1 MKNLLEQAIQ
11 NLEYAQPGEKTITLG
26 FDGCSDSICRAVRKK
41 DRETV
46 EFFETMAEFGDYL
59 SSKSGVSCSIELDES
74 VRKPGGNCAIFAS
87 AVSECNVNTSV
98 IGLFG
103 KNQINEVFD
112 EMREKCELYSY
123 GNNAIAMSLEFRDG
137 KVMLSPN
144 VKMKHDAWEQIIS
157 CIGEEKLKKV
167 FADADMLALV
177 NWSELE
183 YASYLW
189 EKLYDYLAQTPDKSK
204 EIFVDLADCS
214 RRSKADIREMLDILE
229 KLATVRTVILS
240 LNENEAMEVGK
251 MLFGRSIAD
260 YQELC
265 QQLGSEIAV
274 DGVVLHSCRDCY
286 SCIGHKIYTLPT
298 QFNKD
303 PKLLTGAGDNFN
315 AGYALGRLCGAPSDV
330 CNVYGNAMSSY
341 YITHGESPNIMQL
354 KEHIKQW
361 YSSLE

>member
-11 NLEYAQPGEKTITLG
+11 NLEYAQPNQKTITLG

-74 VRKPGGNCAIFAS
+74 IRKPGGNCAIFAN
-87 AVSECNVNTSV
+87 AVSECGVNTSV

-112 EMREKCELYSY
+112 GMREKCELYSY
-123 GNNAIAMSLEFRDG
+123 GNNAIAMSLEFKDG
-137 KVMLSPN
+137 KAMLSPN
-144 VKMKHDAWEQIIS
+144 VKMEHDAWAQIVA
-157 CIGEEKLKKV
+157 CIGEEKLETV

-183 YASYLW
+183 YASCLW
-189 EKLYDYLAQTPDKSK
+189 EKLYAYLAQTPDKSK

-214 RRSKADIREMLDILE
+214 RRSKADIREMLGILE
-229 KLATVRTVILS
+229 QLATVRTVVLS

-251 MLFGRSIAD
+251 MLFSEEISDYRQLCGR
-260 YQELC
+260 
-265 QQLGSEIAV
+265 LGNEIAV
-274 DGVVLHSCRDCY
+274 AGIVLHSCKDCH
-286 SCIGHKIYTLPT
+286 SCIGHKIYSLPT
-298 QFNKD
+298 QFNEA

-341 YITHGESPNIMQL
+341 YIMHGESPNIMQL
-354 KEHIKQW
+354 KEHITQW
-361 YSSLE
+361 YNSLE

>member
-1 MKNLLEQAIQ
+1 MKNLLEQAMQ
-11 NLEYAQPGEKTITLG
+11 NLEGAQLREKTITLG

-41 DRETV
+41 DRESV

-74 VRKPGGNCAIFAS
+74 IRKPGGNCAIFAN
-87 AVSECNVNTSV
+87 AVSECDVKTSV
-98 IGLFG
+98 VGLFG
-103 KNQINEVFD
+103 KNQINDVFD

-144 VKMKHDAWEQIIS
+144 VKMKHDVWEQIVD
-157 CIGEEKLKKV
+157 CIGEEKLNAI
-167 FADADMLALV
+167 FAEADMLALV

-189 EKLYDYLAQTPDKSK
+189 EKLYVYLAKTPDKSK

-229 KLATVRTVILS
+229 RFATVRTVILS
-240 LNENEAMEVGK
+240 LNENEAMEIGK
-251 MLFGRSIAD
+251 MLFTEEVSGYS
-260 YQELC
+260 ELC
-265 QQLGSEIAV
+265 GRLGEKIAV
-274 DGVVLHSCRDCY
+274 DGVVLHSCRDCF
-286 SCIGHKIYTLPT
+286 SCIDQRIYALPT
-298 QFNKD
+298 QFNKA

-315 AGYALGRLCGAPSDV
+315 AGYALGRLCGASSDV

-341 YITHGESPNIMQL
+341 YIMHGESPNTAQL